1 MSWIEKNFW
10 IESRDIGFKKLIISE
25 WKKEYWD
32 IQKEYWDIQKETK
45 EKIKILESLDELEI
59 PEERQK
65 NLAKFSWQNH

>member
-10 IESRDIGFKKLIISE
+10 IESRDIGFKKPIISE
-25 WKKEYWD
+25 WK
-32 IQKEYWDIQKETK
+32 KEYWDIQKETK